1 MGTSRSMRRRA
12 RMLKNPL
19 NREQSIFALVGLAL
33 LVSLGVHAYNLVVA
47 RKSFIEGEVYQEQI
61 KEWQAEQGQQRE
73 EARRREVKL
82 EAEVDRAIEESRRV
96 QTTLT
101 NLYAQIPTQ
110 TAQQDITTL
119 VKLLDRS
126 DLPAPTLAPNASQI
140 IMDRDYLKAIELRMV
155 DLSQQ
160 VARIPALEAQL
171 AILIERNTNL
181 ENAMERKVRIS
192 REKDKAIAAFKKS
205 AKKSRV
211 RRILGHPIVKLG
223 IFAAGVYVGS
233 R

>member
-1 MGTSRSMRRRA
+1 MIR
-12 RMLKNPL
+12 NPL
-19 NREQSIFALVGLAL
+19 SRNQSIFALVGLAL

-61 KEWQAEQGQQRE
+61 KEWQVEQGQQRE
-73 EARRREVKL
+73 EARIREVKL

-101 NLYAQIPTQ
+101 NLYARIPTQ
-110 TAQQDITTL
+110 TPKQDIATL
-119 VKLLDRS
+119 VKLLDRP
-126 DLPAPTLAPNASQI
+126 DLPAPTLTPNASQI

-160 VARIPALEAQL
+160 VARIPALEVQL
-171 AILIERNTNL
+171 AILIEKNSNL
-181 ENAMERKVRIS
+181 EATLEREFRIS
-192 REKDKAIAAFKKS
+192 REKDKAIEAFKRS
-205 AKKSRV
+205 ARKSRV
-211 RRILGHPIVKLG
+211 RRILGHPLAKVG
-223 IFAAGVYVGS
+223 IFAAGVYLGS